1 MDKYETFK
9 QATFELLQAS
19 GQTSVYAS
27 LQDIAEVIDKE
38 QSDQKKEPGI
48 TKESILAITNPVER
62 IRAIRDNPALFGA
75 ANTHNELENKF
86 QD

>member
-1 MDKYETFK
+1 MNANFIN
-9 QATFELLQAS
+9 ELLDVLDTTGANLSTRGGILDLIEKNLPKDEPQ
-19 GQTSVYAS
+19 
-27 LQDIAEVIDKE
+27 E
-38 QSDQKKEPGI
+38 QQSST
-48 TKESILAITNPVER
+48 TKESIMAIKNPVER